1 MLKKIVLT
9 LGLVSV
15 TGGAMVSNAQ
25 AMWGCAAKAGTAWG
39 LDWDFET
46 RHEAELAAL
55 YTCRKQHHPGSP
67 SCRIVA
73 CYPNIDTSEQAHA
86 AFPQAGK

>member
-1 MLKKIVLT
+1 VPRKIVLA
-9 LGLVSV
+9 LGLVSAI
-15 TGGAMVSNAQ
+15 GCAMVSNAQ
-25 AMWGCAAKAGTAWG
+25 AKWGCGANAGTTWG
-39 LDWDFET
+39 LNWDFDT

-55 YTCRKQHHPGSP
+55 YTCRKQHHPG
-67 SCRIVA
+67 CRIAA